1 MRYELWHIHS
11 ASLMD
16 DFKDEADALAV
27 ARAYLAPDKDGV
39 SVDVTLLVYDDD
51 GQAASVHGDE
61 LAAMVFGSAPDQMRQ
76 PA

>member
-39 SVDVTLLVYDDD
+39 SVDVALLVYDDD
-51 GQAASVHGDE
+51 G
-61 LAAMVFGSAPDQMRQ
+61 
-76 PA
+76 